1 MCRLGALRESCVLC
15 WRKALLPSLLSIS
28 GCVVPR
34 GAQPGEDVSSH
45 RHFLP
50 GALTAKWIETRSQS
64 ASLRHEGQFGGEKV
78 RTFQSK
84 KAQNFVFSLSL
95 CVSHSF
101 VTPGRMLSLHSTP
114 PAPQAQTQSVSSHAI
129 PSAQT

>member
-1 MCRLGALRESCVLC
+1 MCGLGALRESCVLC

-28 GCVVPR
+28 GHAVPR

-45 RHFLP
+45 RHFAP

-64 ASLRHEGQFGGEKV
+64 ASLRHEGQLGGEKM
-78 RTFQSK
+78 RTFQST

-101 VTPGRMLSLHSTP
+101 VTLGIIPSLHSTP
-114 PAPQAQTQSVSSHAI
+114 PAPQTQAQSGSSHVI